1 MAIYTSLIRPTQ
13 PRPTAVDW
21 NSPTWG
27 SNPVHVA
34 SYVDA
39 EPMGRDQ

>member
-1 MAIYTSLIRPTQ
+1 MIFTGHPAPQ

-27 SNPVHVA
+27 ANPVHVA

-39 EPMGRDQ
+39 ERMEDQ